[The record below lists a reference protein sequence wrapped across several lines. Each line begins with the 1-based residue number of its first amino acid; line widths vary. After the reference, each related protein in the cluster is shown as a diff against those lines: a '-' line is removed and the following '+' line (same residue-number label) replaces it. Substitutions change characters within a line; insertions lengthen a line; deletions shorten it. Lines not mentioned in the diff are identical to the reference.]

1 MNLNSIPTEQAF
13 EVPSNL
19 FIFDNP
25 ELQIQQKKVKK
36 VKNVEKDKKTV
47 LYQLS
52 TQD

>member
-25 ELQIQQKKVKK
+25 EYQIQQKKVKK
-36 VKNVEKDKKTV
+36 AKNAEKEKKTIQC
-47 LYQLS
+47 QLS